1 MLAVCAQCH
10 RANRRINRD
19 IRPREFRRR
28 GDEQVRLAS
37 LNFNSTLGIE
47 NAREV
52 INGFVEEL
60 NRSLTRKNRLNKDF
74 VTKSSL
80 VLLNLPV
87 AYRVSSLTKET
98 SSRIN
103 KAIPRCCVGDRCTVS
118 KKAPGNMVPLG
129 YVR

>member
-1 MLAVCAQCH
+1 MSKS
-10 RANRRINRD
+10 D
-19 IRPREFRRR
+19 
-28 GDEQVRLAS
+28 AS

-80 VLLNLPV
+80 YCLIYRLHIECPV
-87 AYRVSSLTKET
+87 
-98 SSRIN
+98 
-103 KAIPRCCVGDRCTVS
+103 
-118 KKAPGNMVPLG
+118 
-129 YVR
+129 